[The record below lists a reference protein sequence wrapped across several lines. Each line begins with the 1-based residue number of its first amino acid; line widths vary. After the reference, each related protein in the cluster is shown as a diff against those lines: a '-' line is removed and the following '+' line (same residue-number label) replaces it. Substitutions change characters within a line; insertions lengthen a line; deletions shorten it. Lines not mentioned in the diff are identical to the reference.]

1 MGLHMFV
8 HIYGLTSACV
18 YANIRI
24 ILSLLGKGVHEVG
37 ITKRSDDVPFSAIT
51 DGNWGRYFTTNL
63 LSPSFDLTGKG
74 FIINLASTYR
84 IVGFTILPCGAFTN
98 VAVSASASTSNPG
111 RTCVDVNN
119 ALAVDDWSCLG
130 CDEGDGVLG
139 EGLPTQVFYVD
150 GRYVH
155 FLFTTP
161 NATPQVC
168 VKEIYIKAF
177 PVP

>member
-1 MGLHMFV
+1 MFV

-24 ILSLLGKGVHEVG
+24 ILSLLGKGVYNVG
-37 ITKRSDDVPFSAIT
+37 ITQRSADEPFSAMT
-51 DGNWGRYFTTNL
+51 DGYWGRFFATDFF
-63 LSPSFDLTGKG
+63 PQSFDLTGKG
-74 FIINLASTYR
+74 FYIDLARTYR
-84 IVGFTILPCGAFTN
+84 IVGFKIAPCGAFN
-98 VAVSASASTSNPG
+98 DVAVSASASTSNPG
-111 RTCVDVNN
+111 RTCFQVNN
-119 ALAVDDWSCLG
+119 ALAVDDWNCLG
-130 CDEGDGVLG
+130 CNEGEGVLG

-168 VKEIYIKAF
+168 VREIYIEAF